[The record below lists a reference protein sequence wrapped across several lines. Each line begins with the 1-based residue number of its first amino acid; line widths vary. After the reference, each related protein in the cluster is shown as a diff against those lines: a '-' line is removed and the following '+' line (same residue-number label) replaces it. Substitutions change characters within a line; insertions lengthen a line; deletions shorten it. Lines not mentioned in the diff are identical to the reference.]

1 MDCAIETVDLRKDFP
16 KIKSYSEIILHPT
29 RIQRIKVLKGIDLR
43 VDHGEI
49 FGLLGP
55 NGAGK
60 TTLIKILCTLVLPS
74 LGSARV
80 NGLDIAQDPEKIR
93 TMIGLVSSDER
104 SFYWRLTPRQNLCF
118 FGALY
123 GFQPSEANR
132 RVEDL
137 IDLLDLS
144 DFIDKPFRDCSS
156 GMKQR
161 IAIARALMT
170 DPDILF
176 MDEPTRTLDPVGAG
190 VLRRFIR
197 NRIAGE
203 EGKTIFLA
211 THIMSE
217 AEELCDR
224 VGIIDQGLLVACGDV
239 EALRAHVTVTSVI
252 RLRLSGISASDLDDL
267 ATVDGV
273 AGVRRLAVEEDSA
286 EVEIETSERR
296 TALGRLLERLVRIGA
311 RVEDIQIREPS
322 LEEIFCTLTGGDMA
336 PREPGK

>member
-16 KIKSYSEIILHPT
+16 KIKSYSEIFFHPT
-29 RIQRIKVLKGIDLR
+29 RVQKINVLKGVSLR
-43 VDHGEI
+43 VDHGEV

-74 LGSARV
+74 LGSAYV
-80 NGLDIAQDPEKIR
+80 NGLDVARDPDKIR
-93 TMIGLVSSDER
+93 AMIGLVSSDER
-104 SFYWRLTPRQNLCF
+104 SFYWRLTGRQNLHF

-123 GFQPSEANR
+123 GFQTSETQR
-132 RVEDL
+132 RVEGL
-137 IDLLDLS
+137 VGLLDLS

-176 MDEPTRTLDPVGAG
+176 MDEPTRTLDPAGAG
-190 VLRRFIR
+190 SLRRFIR
-197 NRIAGE
+197 DRIAGE

-224 VGIIDQGLLVACGDV
+224 VAIIDQGRLVACGDV

-252 RLRLSGISASDLDDL
+252 RLRLSGISSSDLDDL

-273 AGVRRLAVEEDSA
+273 TGVRRQAVEEGSS

-296 TALGRLLERLVRIGA
+296 AVLGRILERLIRIGA
-311 RVEDIQIREPS
+311 CVEDVQIREPS
-322 LEEIFCTLTGGDMA
+322 LEEIFCSLTGGDKA

>member
-16 KIKSYSEIILHPT
+16 KIKSYSEIFFHPT
-29 RIQRIKVLKGIDLR
+29 RVQKINVLKGVSLR
-43 VDHGEI
+43 VDHGEV

-74 LGSARV
+74 LGSAYV
-80 NGLDIAQDPEKIR
+80 NGLDVARDPDKIR
-93 TMIGLVSSDER
+93 AMIGLVSSDER
-104 SFYWRLTPRQNLCF
+104 SFYWRLTGRQNLYF

-123 GFQPSEANR
+123 GFQPSEAHR
-132 RVEDL
+132 RVED
-137 IDLLDLS
+137 IIGLLDLS
-144 DFIDKPFRDCSS
+144 DFIDKPFKDCSS

-224 VGIIDQGLLVACGDV
+224 VAIIDQGLLVACGDV
-239 EALRAHVTVTSVI
+239 EALRAHVTVTSII
-252 RLRLSGISASDLDDL
+252 RLRLSGISFSDLDDL
-267 ATVDGV
+267 STIEGVTGIRRQTVGE
-273 AGVRRLAVEEDSA
+273 GSVE
-286 EVEIETSERR
+286 VVIETSDRR
-296 TALGRLLERLVRIGA
+296 AALGCILERVIGIGA
-311 RVEDIQIREPS
+311 SVEDIQIREPS
-322 LEEIFCTLTGGDMA
+322 LEEIFCTLTGGGQ
-336 PREPGK
+336 EPGEPGR